1 MRIESI
7 IFENIRKLA
16 MHSKD
21 SNKELKGN
29 ELRFKKIN
37 IICGP
42 NGSGKST
49 IIDSIRCLKEHTLL
63 HSISRE
69 NMRNNSCGKLT
80 FEIDKIGTVG
90 FVFNSCGRGEHNLYI
105 SYKGMK
111 YNGLVSDENIPRNI
125 LLGFNEILNDVLN
138 KSYSCF
144 TTSSNILDV
153 ELFPI
158 SYNTPNINVS
168 DREKF
173 CKVLNKYSHYFIGL
187 SKGSL
192 PEYVYY
198 YSNDSNDNQSLA
210 YSKDDDENSICIYL
224 NDDRKMSNKIS
235 LNAIPS
241 GWRAFINIIIWLED
255 QKEETICLIEEP
267 ETHLHPKLQR
277 ILIENINRIQ
287 KEKELQVFIASH
299 STIFIDPRAWEDNDV
314 ALFSSDGY
322 GITDQIDKV
331 ELFSNLG
338 IKPADALQ
346 SNGLLWVEGPSDRI
360 YIKHWLELYAKKHD
374 KKIMIENI
382 HYSFI
387 LYGGALMKYY
397 SSSNDGINL
406 EEINKN
412 SLFIIDNDLG
422 VESYKEKIKRGE
434 RINSLVTKGYTI
446 EDYLPSAFFKTY
458 FDRVCSKKMKKM
470 KNMKITTS
478 KRSVNKVEVA
488 LKFVQDN
495 KYNRFDDSYKK
506 GSNLEDFIK
515 KIYDEINNWNTYRT
529 PQINEM

>member
-63 HSISRE
+63 HSLSRE
-69 NMRNNSCGKLT
+69 NMRTNSDGKLI
-80 FEIDKIGTVG
+80 FEIDKIGIVG
-90 FVFNSCGRGEHNLYI
+90 FVFNSYDIGMHKLYMFYNDRI
-105 SYKGMK
+105 YKGFVS
-111 YNGLVSDENIPRNI
+111 NGNISCDI
-125 LLGFNEILNDVLN
+125 LLGFNDILNDVLN
-138 KSYSCF
+138 KSSSCF
-144 TTSSNILDV
+144 TTSFNMLDIE
-153 ELFPI
+153 ELSI
-158 SYNTPNINVS
+158 SYNTPNINIS
-168 DREKF
+168 DKENF

-192 PEYVYY
+192 PEYVYS
-198 YSNDSNDNQSLA
+198 YSELDDSGDSDDFNDNPLFA
-210 YSKDDDENSICIYL
+210 YSKDDDKDSIYIYL
-224 NDDRKMSNKIS
+224 NDDRKMPNKIS

-287 KEKELQVFIASH
+287 KERNLQVFIASH
-299 STIFIDPRAWEDNDV
+299 STVFIDPLAWEDNDV

-322 GITDQIDKV
+322 RIIDQIDKV

-346 SNGLLWVEGPSDRI
+346 SNGILWVEGPSDRI
-360 YIKHWLELYAKKHD
+360 YIKNWLELYAKKYN
-374 KKIMIENI
+374 KKNMIENI

-387 LYGGALMKYY
+387 LYGGAVMKYY
-397 SSSNDGINL
+397 SSSNHDINL
-406 EEINKN
+406 TEINKN
-412 SLFIIDNDLG
+412 SLFIIDDDLG
-422 VESYKEKIKRGE
+422 VESYKEKIKGDAK
-434 RINSLVTKGYTI
+434 IKKLVTDGYTI
-446 EDYLPSAFFKTY
+446 EDYLPTEFFNFY
-458 FDRVCSKKMKKM
+458 FERVDSKKEEGK
-470 KNMKITTS
+470 KITQT
-478 KRSVNKVEVA
+478 KVEIPKVNIA
-488 LKFVQDN
+488 SKFVQDE
-495 KYNRFDDSYKK
+495 KYNDFDSSYEKDSKLK
-506 GSNLEDFIK
+506 DFIE
-515 KIYDEINNWNTYRT
+515 KIYDEINNWNTYIT
-529 PQINEM
+529 S

>member
-1 MRIESI
+1 MKIESI
-7 IFENIRKLA
+7 GFENIRKLA
-16 MHSKD
+16 MNEIY
-21 SNKELKGN
+21 NKEKLKGN
-29 ELRFKKIN
+29 KLSFKNIN

-49 IIDSIRCLKEHTLL
+49 IIDSIRCLKEYDLL
-63 HSISRE
+63 NSISRE
-69 NMRNNSCGKLT
+69 NFDPRSSAKLEFYIREIGYII
-80 FEIDKIGTVG
+80 FEINGSDKDNIIICYEGVKKKEKILG
-90 FVFNSCGRGEHNLYI
+90 DEIKKFLNYI
-105 SYKGMK
+105 FKG
-111 YNGLVSDENIPRNI
+111 LI
-125 LLGFNEILNDVLN
+125 
-138 KSYSCF
+138 
-144 TTSSNILDV
+144 
-153 ELFPI
+153 I
-158 SYNTPNINVS
+158 SYNTTNIDELNIEEFS
-168 DREKF
+168 WM
-173 CKVLNKYSHYFIGL
+173 LNKYANYFIGL
-187 SKGSL
+187 SKDSL
-192 PEYVYY
+192 PKEVYFK
-198 YSNDSNDNQSLA
+198 SEIQDS
-210 YSKDDDENSICIYL
+210 DDKKSSEFESSENAIYIL
-224 NDDRKMSNKIS
+224 FNDDRDNYNKIPI
-235 LNAIPS
+235 NALPS
-241 GWRAFINIIIWLED
+241 GWRAFINIIIWLEK
-255 QKEETICLIEEP
+255 QKKGTICLIEEP

-322 GITDQIDKV
+322 RITDQIDKV

-422 VESYKEKIKRGE
+422 VESYKEKIKGGE

-458 FDRVCSKKMKKM
+458 FDRVCSKKMK
-470 KNMKITTS
+470 NMKITTS

-495 KYNRFDDSYKK
+495 KYNRFDSSYKK

-529 PQINEM
+529 PQINEK